1 VVLGEASFK
10 DNLVMIPSQ
19 SSTYDQLPYTRYAFP
34 QTHPDRLAS
43 IGMVYGVM
51 PPDVHSCRVLE
62 IGCGRGGNLIPMAEQ
77 LPGGHFVGVD
87 LSRVQ
92 IEEAKAWALDLGFS
106 NIDLRQMDILD
117 IDASL
122 GMFDY
127 IVCHGVFSWVP
138 LKAQQAILRI
148 CRENLVPNGIATI
161 SYNTKPGWNY
171 RGSLRDAMLFRAS
184 QFERPAE
191 KLVEA
196 KKLLELLAKEL
207 KGEQLHEKLL
217 LQEME
222 ALKGKDDS
230 YVYHEYLEECNFP
243 FYFHEFTDQ
252 LGPFGLQY
260 LGEADLSLPFGKA
273 NMQAL
278 TDAFESLSDSYLQLE
293 QYSDFVTG
301 RMFRQSL
308 ICHQEQVLSRNYDPN
323 ILQRFRLESLLEP
336 CLRDETQGNETQP
349 QLSRTSDSSIPFRY
363 KHTGTMVQLDF
374 DNQLVESAFHVLSEV
389 GNGGCS
395 FAWLFSE
402 AVKRCASISR
412 MGGSE
417 LQKLQSL
424 DAVQSLQIA
433 LIRAALSGGLW
444 LHTIP
449 ASHTLS
455 VSAKPRASK
464 IARSQA
470 AAGERVTTLQHRSVE
485 LNSLDRWLL
494 CNLDGCNTIGQL
506 VDLLREAMKD
516 QQDRGAMQA
525 ANTLEFLKSRLA
537 FFVRQALLC
546 S

>member
-1 VVLGEASFK
+1 
-10 DNLVMIPSQ
+10 MIPSQ

-43 IGMVYGVM
+43 IGMIYGLT
-51 PPDVHSCRVLE
+51 PPDVRSCRVLE

-77 LPGGHFVGVD
+77 LPGSQFVGVD

-92 IEEAKAWALDLGFS
+92 IDEAKAWALDLGFS
-106 NIDLRQMDILD
+106 NVDLRHMDVLD
-117 IDASL
+117 IAASL
-122 GMFDY
+122 GKFDY

-138 LKAQQAILRI
+138 PQAQQAILRI

-171 RGSLRDAMLFRAS
+171 RGSLRDVMLFRAS
-184 QFERPAE
+184 QFEHPAE
-191 KLVEA
+191 KLAEA

-230 YVYHEYLEECNFP
+230 YIYHEYLEECNSP
-243 FYFHEFTDQ
+243 FYFHEFTNQ
-252 LGPFGLQY
+252 LSPFGLQY

-273 NMQAL
+273 NVHSL
-278 TDAFESLSDSYLQLE
+278 TEAFESLSASYLQLE

-336 CLRDETQGNETQP
+336 CVIDETPGCGTQN
-349 QLSRTSDSSIPFRY
+349 QLDRASDCGTPFRY
-363 KHTGTMVQLDF
+363 KHTGKVVQLDF
-374 DNQLVESAFHVLSEV
+374 DNPLVESAFHLLSEV

-395 FAWLFSE
+395 FNGLFSE
-402 AVKRCASISR
+402 AVKRCASTSR
-412 MGGSE
+412 LSGSE
-417 LQKLQSL
+417 LQKIQSWE
-424 DAVQSLQIA
+424 AVQSLQVA

-449 ASHTLS
+449 ASHILS

-485 LNSLDRWLL
+485 LNALDRRLL
-494 CNLDGCNTIGQL
+494 CYLDGSNSIPQL
-506 VDLLREAMKD
+506 VDLVREAMKV
-516 QQDRGAMQA
+516 QQDSEAMPPA
-525 ANTLEFLKSRLA
+525 DPLEFLKSRLA

>member
-1 VVLGEASFK
+1 MLGEFYFK
-10 DNLVMIPSQ
+10 DTLVMIPSQ
-19 SSTYDQLPYTRYAFP
+19 LSTYDQLPYTRCAFP

-43 IGMVYGVM
+43 IGMVYGLT
-51 PPDVHSCRVLE
+51 PPDVRSCRVLE
-62 IGCGRGGNLIPMAEQ
+62 IGCGRGGNLLPMAEQ
-77 LPGGHFVGVD
+77 LPGGHFVGID

-106 NIDLRQMDILD
+106 NVDLRQMDVLD
-117 IDASL
+117 IDPSL

-127 IVCHGVFSWVP
+127 ILCHGVFSWVP
-138 LKAQQAILRI
+138 PKAQQAILRI
-148 CRENLVPNGIATI
+148 CRENLVPNGIANI

-191 KLVEA
+191 KLAEA

-207 KGEQLHEKLL
+207 KGEQLYEKLL
-217 LQEME
+217 LHEIE

-252 LGPFGLQY
+252 LGPFRLQY

-273 NMQAL
+273 NVHSL
-278 TDAFESLSDSYLQLE
+278 TDAFESLSASYLQLE

-308 ICHQEQVLSRNYDPN
+308 LCHQEQVVSRNFDPN

-336 CLRDETQGNETQP
+336 CVLEETQGNETQN
-349 QLSRTSDSSIPFRY
+349 QLGRTSDCSDHFRY

-374 DNQLVESAFHVLSEV
+374 DNQLVESAFHILAEV

-395 FAWLFSE
+395 FSWLFSE
-402 AVKRCASISR
+402 AVKRYASTSRIS
-412 MGGSE
+412 GSE
-417 LQKLQSL
+417 LQKLQTL
-424 DAVQSLQIA
+424 EAVQSLQVA

-470 AAGERVTTLQHRSVE
+470 VAGERVTTLQHRSVE

-494 CNLDGCNTIGQL
+494 CNLDGLNSIAQL
-506 VDLLREAMKD
+506 VDLLKEANKS
-516 QQDRGAMQA
+516 QQDMGPMPA

-537 FFVRQALLC
+537 YFVRQALLC

>member
-1 VVLGEASFK
+1 MTPLQF
-10 DNLVMIPSQ
+10 
-19 SSTYDQLPYTRYAFP
+19 STYDQLPYTRYAFP

-43 IGMVYGVM
+43 IAMVYGVM
-51 PPDVHSCRVLE
+51 PPDVRSCRVLE

-77 LPGGHFVGVD
+77 LPGSQFVGVD

-106 NIDLRQMDILD
+106 NVDLRQMDILD

-138 LKAQQAILRI
+138 PKAQQAILRI

-171 RGSLRDAMLFRAS
+171 RGSLRDVMLFRAS
-184 QFERPAE
+184 QFEHPAE
-191 KLVEA
+191 KLAEA

-252 LGPFGLQY
+252 LSPFGLQY

-278 TDAFESLSDSYLQLE
+278 TDAFESLSDGYLQLE

-336 CLRDETQGNETQP
+336 CLRDETQGNETQT
-349 QLSRTSDSSIPFRY
+349 QLSRTSAGSIPFRY
-363 KHTGTMVQLDF
+363 KHTGTMVQLNF

-402 AVKRCASISR
+402 AVKRCASISH

-424 DAVQSLQIA
+424 SAVQSLQIA

-485 LNSLDRWLL
+485 LNTLDRWLL

-516 QQDRGAMQA
+516 QQERGAIQA
-525 ANTLEFLKSRLA
+525 ANTLEYLKSRLA
-537 FFVRQALLC
+537 YFVRQALLC

>member
-1 VVLGEASFK
+1 VLGEFYFK
-10 DNLVMIPSQ
+10 DTLVMISSQ
-19 SSTYDQLPYTRYAFP
+19 LSTYDQLPYTRCAFP

-43 IGMVYGVM
+43 IGMVYGLT
-51 PPDVHSCRVLE
+51 PPDVRSCRVLE
-62 IGCGRGGNLIPMAEQ
+62 IGCGRGGNLLPMAEQ
-77 LPGGHFVGVD
+77 LPGGHFVGID

-106 NIDLRQMDILD
+106 NVDLWQMDVLD

-191 KLVEA
+191 KLAEA

-207 KGEQLHEKLL
+207 KGEQLYEKLL
-217 LQEME
+217 LHEIE

-243 FYFHEFTDQ
+243 LYFHEFTNQ
-252 LGPFGLQY
+252 LGPFRLQY

-273 NMQAL
+273 NVHAL
-278 TDAFESLSDSYLQLE
+278 TDAFESLSASYLQLE

-308 ICHQEQVLSRNYDPN
+308 LCHQEQVVSRNFDPS

-336 CLRDETQGNETQP
+336 CVLEETQGNETQN
-349 QLSRTSDSSIPFRY
+349 QLGRTSDCSDHFRY

-374 DNQLVESAFHVLSEV
+374 DNQLVESAFHILAEV

-395 FAWLFSE
+395 FSWLFSE
-402 AVKRCASISR
+402 AVKRYASTSRIS
-412 MGGSE
+412 GSE
-417 LQKLQSL
+417 LQKLQTL
-424 DAVQSLQIA
+424 EAVQSLQVA

-470 AAGERVTTLQHRSVE
+470 VAGERVTTLQHRSVE

-494 CNLDGCNTIGQL
+494 CNLDGLNSIAQL
-506 VDLLREAMKD
+506 VDLLKEANKS
-516 QQDRGAMQA
+516 QQDMGPMPA

-537 FFVRQALLC
+537 YFVRQALLC